1 MIYDQKNRNLKKGNI
16 ELLFLDGNKHWQ
28 SLTNKQTGEFLA
40 SKRLR
45 EKFGGLKTMKNF
57 FGINKRPPVLER
69 SFKVETRLNRDL
81 PTDLEKESIPLERL
95 LSLFEDIDVKT
106 QESSQNTD
114 LDMREFLI
122 RLHKAIKGI
131 KGGFLNNMSKQAE
144 IDKSIKRDTKK
155 LEEVEKDPTYADEQM
170 QE

>member
-1 MIYDQKNRNLKKGNI
+1 MIYDQKNRNFKKGNI
-16 ELLFLDGNKHWQ
+16 DNNKHWQ

-45 EKFGGLKTMKNF
+45 KKFGGLNTMKNF
-57 FGINKRPPVLER
+57 LGIDKRPPVLER
-69 SFKVETRLNRDL
+69 SFKAATRLNRDL
-81 PTDLEKESIPLERL
+81 PTDLEKESIPLEKL
-95 LSLFEDIDVKT
+95 LSLVEDIDVKT

-170 QE
+170 QG